1 VGFLLG
7 QNMKI
12 AHLAD
17 THIKTLQDHKI
28 YKEVFE
34 QIYEKLREERVNY
47 IVHCGDIAHSKTQI
61 SPEFVEMA
69 SDFFKNLSSIAPTF
83 IILGNHDGNLKNSDR
98 QDAISPIINALEL
111 DNLYLLKDSGEFEV
125 NKDLS
130 LNVLSIFDEKN
141 WVKPKNPDKINIA
154 LYHGCI
160 AGCKTD
166 TGYVMT
172 KGDHEVSIFEGH
184 DFAFLGD
191 IHTTHQQMDTEGRV
205 RYPGS
210 TVQQNFAESNDK
222 GFLVWDIK
230 SKDNFSC
237 KHISVKNPHPFV
249 TIELDSNGDVP
260 EVLVE
265 TGSRVRIFTNKN
277 ITLDK
282 VKKAKDVIRNRFNPI
297 SITYLNKP
305 NSTNFDEKIV
315 SEIVSQKKNLRDI
328 SFQEKLIEDFLKDYK
343 ISSVLRD
350 KIFELNK
357 KYNSS
362 ISDDGD
368 ISRNI
373 NWKLKRFEWDNL
385 FNYGDGNSVN
395 FADLNGVIGIFGKN
409 YSGKSSIIDGI
420 LYTLFN
426 TTSKNNRKNLNI
438 INQNLQKGRGKL
450 EIEINGE
457 DYAIERISEKYTKKS
472 KGVEITEAKT
482 DVVFTSN
489 SESMNG
495 LDRNDTDKNIRKYFG
510 TVDDFFLTSMATQFG
525 YLSFV
530 SEGSTNR
537 KQILAK
543 FLDLESFEKKFK
555 LAKED
560 SAEIKALVKRLEVNS
575 NYDELIKQA
584 EINVSRSKLEAEDK
598 SCLIKELL
606 SDSAKINEQLQ
617 KVSDS
622 LKSIPTEI
630 IDYNSTSEAITRLKL
645 ALQTFKDENISY
657 EEEKKK
663 LHAII
668 DKSNEFLSLFDSE
681 QLQKDNE
688 ELDNLNKK
696 IVPLEREISALS
708 TQLKNAKHK
717 LELLESVPC
726 GDSFPSCKFIKD
738 AFEYRNLYPSLN
750 TEHEQK
756 NNQLNELNGKYDEL
770 DQKLADLLNKQ
781 SKITQKKLESEKLL
795 STIQISI
802 ERNNLSIEKRI
813 KQIEEYEQK
822 IKTYEENKE
831 AIENYLELQE
841 KKKGLQQSIKEI
853 NENIEKVRHEMNVAN
868 VSYGSFLKE
877 VETLKKQKSDLEKM
891 REEYTAYEL
900 YQKCMHPS
908 GISYEIIKQKL
919 PEINSE
925 IAKILNNVVDFNIF
939 LENDDDKLDIIIK
952 HNNMEPRPL
961 EMGSGAEKTL
971 ASIAIR
977 LALLSV
983 TSLPVSDIFIMD
995 EPGTALDES
1004 NLQGFVKILDMIKSY
1019 FKTVLIISHLDV
1031 LKECVDGQILISKKG
1046 EYAFVEQ

>member
-1 VGFLLG
+1 
-7 QNMKI
+7 MKI

-17 THIKTLQDHKI
+17 THIKTLQDHQI
-28 YKEVFE
+28 YRDVFE
-34 QIYEKLREERVNY
+34 QIYQKLREERVNY

-69 SDFFKNLSSIAPTF
+69 SDFFKNLASIAPTV

-98 QDAISPIINALEL
+98 QDAISPIINALEI
-111 DNLYLLKDSGEFEV
+111 NNIFLLKDSGEFEL
-125 NKDLS
+125 NRDIT
-130 LNVLSIFDEKN
+130 LNVLSIFDEEH
-141 WVKPKNPDKINIA
+141 WTKPTNPEKINIA

-166 TGYVMT
+166 TGYTMT
-172 KGDHEVSIFEGH
+172 KGDHDVSIFEGH

-191 IHTTHQQMDTEGRV
+191 IHTTHQIMDGEGKV

-210 TVQQNFAESNDK
+210 TVQQNFAETNDK
-222 GFLVWDIK
+222 GFLIWDIK
-230 SKDNFSC
+230 SKESFSC
-237 KHISVKNPHPFV
+237 KHVSVKNPHPFV
-249 TIELDSNGDVP
+249 TVELDSSGNVPDV
-260 EVLVE
+260 EIE
-265 TGSRVRIFTNKN
+265 SGSRVRIFTDKN

-282 VKKAKDVIRNRFNPI
+282 VKKAKDVIKNRFNPM

-305 NSTNFDEKIV
+305 NSAVFDQSIV
-315 SEIVSQKKNLRDI
+315 SEIVSQKRNLRDV

-343 ISSVLRD
+343 ISSELKTKV
-350 KIFELNK
+350 FELNK

-362 ISDDGD
+362 IQEGED

-373 NWKLKRFEWDNL
+373 HWKLKRFEWDNL
-385 FNYGDGNSVN
+385 FNYGDGNSIN
-395 FADLNGVIGIFGKN
+395 FSDLNGVIGIFGKN
-409 YSGKSSIIDGI
+409 YSGKSSVIDGI

-426 TTSKNNRKNLNI
+426 TTSKNNRKNLNV

-457 DYAIERISEKYTKKS
+457 DYIVERISEKYTKKS
-472 KGVEITEAKT
+472 KGVEIIEAKT

-584 EINVSRSKLEAEDK
+584 EINVSSSKLEAEDK
-598 SCLIKELL
+598 SYLIKELL
-606 SDSAKINEQLQ
+606 SDSVKINEQLQ

-622 LKSIPTEI
+622 LKSIPAEI
-630 IDYNSTSEAITRLKL
+630 IDYNSTSEAIARLKL
-645 ALQTFKDENISY
+645 ALQNIKEENIKF

-668 DKSNEFLSLFDSE
+668 DKSNEFLSLFDNE
-681 QLQKDNE
+681 QFQKDNE
-688 ELDNLNKK
+688 ELDNLNKN
-696 IVPLEREISALS
+696 IAPLEREISALS
-708 TQLKNAKHK
+708 AQLKNAKHK

-770 DQKLADLLNKQ
+770 DQKLADLLNKK
-781 SKITQKKLESEKLL
+781 SKIIQKKLESEKLI

-802 ERNNLSIEKRI
+802 ERNNLSIEKRV
-813 KQIEEYEQK
+813 KQLEEYEQK

-831 AIENYLELQE
+831 AIENYIELQDS
-841 KKKGLQQSIKEI
+841 KKKLQQKISVMSED
-853 NENIEKVRHEMNVAN
+853 IEKARHEMNVAN

-877 VETLKKQKSDLEKM
+877 VETLKKQKSDLEKL
-891 REEYTAYEL
+891 RDEYTAYEL

-925 IAKILNNVVDFNIF
+925 IAKILNNIVDFNVM

-952 HNNMEPRPL
+952 HHNMEPRPL

-977 LALLSV
+977 LALLNV
-983 TSLPVSDIFIMD
+983 TSLPVSDLFIMD
-995 EPGTALDES
+995 EPGTALDET

-1031 LKECVDGQILISKKG
+1031 LKECVDGQIIINKKG
-1046 EYAFVEQ
+1046 DYAFIDN

>member
-1 VGFLLG
+1 
-7 QNMKI
+7 MKI

-28 YKEVFE
+28 YKQVFE

-83 IILGNHDGNLKNSDR
+83 VILGNHDGNLKNSDR

-130 LNVLSIFDEKN
+130 LNVLSIFDEGN
-141 WVKPKNPDKINIA
+141 WVKPKNSDKINIA

-166 TGYVMT
+166 TGYIMT
-172 KGDHEVSIFEGH
+172 KGDHEVSIFDGH

-191 IHTTHQQMDTEGRV
+191 IHTTHQVMDTEGRV

-210 TVQQNFAESNDK
+210 TVQQNFAETNDK

-230 SKDNFSC
+230 SKDNFTC
-237 KHISVKNPHPFV
+237 KHVSVKNPHPYV
-249 TIELDSNGDVP
+249 TIELDSSGNVP
-260 EVLVE
+260 EVLIE

-282 VKKAKDVIRNRFNPI
+282 VKKAKDIIKNRFTPL

-305 NSTNFDEKIV
+305 NSSDFDSEIV
-315 SEIVSQKKNLRDI
+315 SEIVSQKKNLRDV

-343 ISSVLRD
+343 VSKDLKN

-362 ISDDGD
+362 VVDDSD

-426 TTSKNNRKNLNI
+426 TTSKNNRKNLNV

-457 DYAIERISEKYTKKS
+457 DYAIERVSEKYTKKS

-482 DVVFTSN
+482 DVVFTGN

-560 SAEIKALVKRLEVNS
+560 SSEIKALVKRLELNS
-575 NYDELIKQA
+575 NYDELIRQA
-584 EINVSRSKLEAEDK
+584 EFNVSNSKLEAEDK
-598 SCLIKELL
+598 SYIVKELL
-606 SDSAKINEQLQ
+606 NDVQELNNQLQ
-617 KVSDS
+617 KITDS
-622 LKSIPTEI
+622 LKNIPSEI
-630 IDYNSTSEAITRLKL
+630 IDYGSTIQAINKLKTSL
-645 ALQTFKDENISY
+645 ETTKTENINLVS
-657 EEEKKK
+657 EISKLQLIVEK
-663 LHAII
+663 A
-668 DKSNEFLSLFDSE
+668 NEFLATIDND
-681 QLQKDNE
+681 QLQKDDI
-688 ELDNLNKK
+688 ELAELNKK

-708 TQLKNAKHK
+708 SQLKNAKHK

-738 AFEYRNLYPSLN
+738 AFEYRSLYPALT
-750 TEHEQK
+750 TEFEQK
-756 NNQLNELNGKYDEL
+756 NVQITDLNEKYDSLEE
-770 DQKLADLLNKQ
+770 KLADLLNKK
-781 SKITQKKLESEKLL
+781 SKITQKKLETEKL
-795 STIQISI
+795 ISNNQLKI
-802 ERNNLSIEKRI
+802 ERNNLSVEKASR
-813 KQIEEYEQK
+813 QIEEFEQK
-822 IKTYEENKE
+822 VKTYEENKE
-831 AIENYLELQE
+831 AIENYLDLQE
-841 KKKGLQQSIKEI
+841 KKKKLQQNIKEI
-853 NENIEKVRHEMNVAN
+853 NDNIEKIRHEMNVAN
-868 VSYGSFLKE
+868 VSYGSSLKE
-877 VETLKKQKSDLEKM
+877 VESLKKQKADLERL

-952 HNNMEPRPL
+952 HQNMEPRPL

-1031 LKECVDGQILISKKG
+1031 LKECVDGQILINKKG

>member
-1 VGFLLG
+1 
-7 QNMKI
+7 MKI

-17 THIKTLQDHKI
+17 THIKTLQDHEI
-28 YKEVFE
+28 YRKVFD
-34 QIYEKLREERVNY
+34 QIYDKLREERVDY
-47 IVHCGDIAHSKTQI
+47 IIHCGDIAHSKTQI

-98 QDAISPIINALEL
+98 QDAITPIVNALEL

-130 LNVLSIFDEKN
+130 LNVLSIFDEEN
-141 WVKPKNPDKINIA
+141 WVRPSNTDKINIA

-166 TGYVMT
+166 TGYVMA

-191 IHTTHQQMDTEGRV
+191 IHTTHQTMDTDGRV

-210 TVQQNFAESNDK
+210 TVQQNFAETNDK
-222 GFLVWDIK
+222 GFLIWDIK

-237 KHISVKNPHPFV
+237 KHISIKNPHPFV
-249 TIELDSNGDVP
+249 TVELDASGNVP

-282 VKKAKDVIRNRFNPI
+282 VKKAKDIIKNRFSPL

-305 NSTNFDEKIV
+305 NSSDFD
-315 SEIVSQKKNLRDI
+315 SEIVSQIVSQKKDLRDV
-328 SFQEKLIEDFLKDYK
+328 SFQEKLIENFLKDYK
-343 ISSVLRD
+343 VSNDLKN

-362 ISDDGD
+362 VVDDSD

-426 TTSKNNRKNLNI
+426 TTSKNNRKNLNV

-457 DYAIERISEKYTKKS
+457 EYAIERISEKYTKKS

-482 DVVFTSN
+482 DVVFTGN

-560 SAEIKALVKRLEVNS
+560 SSEIKALVKRLELNS
-575 NYDELIKQA
+575 NYDELIRQA
-584 EINVSRSKLEAEDK
+584 EVNVSNSKLEAEDK
-598 SCLIKELL
+598 SYLVKELL
-606 SDSAKINEQLQ
+606 TDVQELNNQLQ

-622 LKSIPTEI
+622 LKNIPSEI
-630 IDYNSTSEAITRLKL
+630 IDYGSTIQAINKLKTSL
-645 ALQTFKDENISY
+645 ETTKTENISLVS
-657 EEEKKK
+657 EISKLQLIVEK
-663 LHAII
+663 A
-668 DKSNEFLSLFDSE
+668 NEFLATIDND
-681 QLQKDNE
+681 QLQKDDV
-688 ELDNLNKK
+688 ELAELNKK

-708 TQLKNAKHK
+708 SQLKNAKHK

-738 AFEYRNLYPSLN
+738 AFEYRDLYPALT
-750 TEHEQK
+750 TEFEQK
-756 NNQLNELNGKYDEL
+756 NVQITDLNEKYDSLEE
-770 DQKLADLLNKQ
+770 KLADLLNKK
-781 SKITQKKLESEKLL
+781 SKITQKKLETEKL
-795 STIQISI
+795 ISNNQLKA
-802 ERNNLSIEKRI
+802 ERNNLSIEKISR
-813 KQIEEYEQK
+813 QIEEYEQK
-822 IKTYEENKE
+822 VKTYEENKE
-831 AIENYLELQE
+831 AIENYLDLQE
-841 KKKGLQQSIKEI
+841 KKRKLQQNIKEM
-853 NENIEKVRHEMNVAN
+853 NNNIEKTRHEMNVAN
-868 VSYGSFLKE
+868 VSYGSSLKE
-877 VETLKKQKSDLEKM
+877 VENFKKQKADLERL

-952 HNNMEPRPL
+952 HQNMEPRPL

-1004 NLQGFVKILDMIKSY
+1004 NLQGFIKILDMIKSY

-1031 LKECVDGQILISKKG
+1031 LKECVDGQIVINKKG
-1046 EYAFVEQ
+1046 DYAFIEQ

>member
-1 VGFLLG
+1 
-7 QNMKI
+7 MKI

-166 TGYVMT
+166 TGYVMI

-230 SKDNFSC
+230 SKENFTC
-237 KHISVKNPHPFV
+237 KHISVKNPNPFV
-249 TIELDSNGDVP
+249 TIELDSSGNIP
-260 EVLVE
+260 EILIE
-265 TGSRVRIFTNKN
+265 TGSRVRIFTNKS

-282 VKKAKDVIRNRFNPI
+282 VKKAKDIIKNRFSPL

-305 NSTNFDEKIV
+305 NSSDFD
-315 SEIVSQKKNLRDI
+315 SEIVSQIVSQKKDLRDI

-343 ISSVLRD
+343 VSGDLKN

-362 ISDDGD
+362 VIDDSD

-426 TTSKNNRKNLNI
+426 TTSKNNRKNLNV

-457 DYAIERISEKYTKKS
+457 DYVVERVSEKYTKKS

-482 DVVFTSN
+482 DVTFTGN

-560 SAEIKALVKRLEVNS
+560 SAEIKALVKRLELNS
-575 NYDELIKQA
+575 NYDELIRQA
-584 EINVSRSKLEAEDK
+584 EVNVSNSKLEAEDK
-598 SCLIKELL
+598 SYLVKELL
-606 SDSAKINEQLQ
+606 TDVQELNNQLQ

-622 LKSIPTEI
+622 LKNIPSEI
-630 IDYNSTSEAITRLKL
+630 IDYGSTIQTINKLKTSL
-645 ALQTFKDENISY
+645 ETTKAENISLVS
-657 EEEKKK
+657 EISKLQLIVEK
-663 LHAII
+663 A
-668 DKSNEFLSLFDSE
+668 NEFLATIDND
-681 QLQKDNE
+681 QLQKDDV
-688 ELDNLNKK
+688 ELAELNKK

-708 TQLKNAKHK
+708 SQLKNAKHK

-738 AFEYRNLYPSLN
+738 AFEYRDLYPALT
-750 TEHEQK
+750 TEFEQK
-756 NNQLNELNGKYDEL
+756 NIQITDLNEKYDSL
-770 DQKLADLLNKQ
+770 DEKLADLLNKK
-781 SKITQKKLESEKLL
+781 SKITQKKLETEKL
-795 STIQISI
+795 ISNNQLKV
-802 ERNNLSIEKRI
+802 ERNNLSVEKTSR
-813 KQIEEYEQK
+813 QIEEYEQK
-822 IKTYEENKE
+822 VKAYEENKE
-831 AIENYLELQE
+831 AIENYLDLQE
-841 KKKGLQQSIKEI
+841 KKRKLQQNIKEM
-853 NENIEKVRHEMNVAN
+853 NNNIEKTRHEMNAAN
-868 VSYGSFLKE
+868 VSYGSFLKD
-877 VETLKKQKSDLEKM
+877 VETLKQQKTELERL

-952 HNNMEPRPL
+952 HQNTEPRPL

-1004 NLQGFVKILDMIKSY
+1004 NLQGFIKILDMVKSY

-1031 LKECVDGQILISKKG
+1031 LKECVDGQILINRKG
-1046 EYAFVEQ
+1046 DYAFIEQ